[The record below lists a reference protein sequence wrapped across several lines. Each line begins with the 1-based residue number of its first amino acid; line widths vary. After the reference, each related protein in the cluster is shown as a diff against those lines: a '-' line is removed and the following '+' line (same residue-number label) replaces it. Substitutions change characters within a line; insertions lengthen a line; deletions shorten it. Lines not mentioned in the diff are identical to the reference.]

1 MVKVVEQ
8 GARDS
13 DDRARPNQ
21 TPASA
26 SDWVIRGPAPQ
37 GLHRTEVAR
46 NQLITR
52 GVNGHWGSRFHR
64 SVVFSFQPT
73 QHHKK
78 PDPRHQAGEGF
89 LQGNPHPPG
98 RSQSNENGDRKEDGS
113 CTATINT
120 TGTVNVELATPRVRQ
135 RKLSFLTTG
144 FLEALRCPQTKSTA
158 VSKPWRVVHIGGW
171 ATC

>member
-46 NQLITR
+46 VQLTVR
-52 GVNGHWGSRFHR
+52 GANGHWGSRFHR

-98 RSQSNENGDRKEDGS
+98 RSQSNGNGDRKEDGS
-113 CTATINT
+113 RTETINT
-120 TGTVNVELATPRVRQ
+120 TRTVIVELATPWDRQ
-135 RKLSFLTTG
+135 RKRSFSTTG
-144 FLEALRCPQTKSTA
+144 FPEAFTLPT
-158 VSKPWRVVHIGGW
+158 
-171 ATC
+171 